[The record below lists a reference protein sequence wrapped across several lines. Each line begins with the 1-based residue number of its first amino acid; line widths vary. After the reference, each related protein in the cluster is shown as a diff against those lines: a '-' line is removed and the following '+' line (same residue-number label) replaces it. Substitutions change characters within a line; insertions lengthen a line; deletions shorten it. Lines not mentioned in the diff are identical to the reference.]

1 MDHHIIDILEKK
13 VNTSKADMCIIR
25 WMQREQFQASVT
37 DGVPRASSQVLLSGI
52 GCRSLVNGSWGFSST
67 TDFADIDDVISVS
80 ERLAQY
86 NPGEV
91 HVMKVPEYSWY
102 NNEEVEYNTQEF
114 FEIASDVSKEIEH
127 EQVRSCSVGL
137 LAIVDKKVIV
147 TTDGIQVYTVEPR
160 ILGNIMVVVKSRNEM
175 SQYNEVVGGSF
186 SVDILKEKFLQAVDT
201 AVHTALCR
209 ARAAAPP
216 KGSGAVLLKGDVVGL
231 LTHEAVGHAVEADIA
246 KKGFLCNAKG
256 EKVADST
263 ISIVD
268 NGIMEHGFGSITV
281 DDEGVQ
287 SGKTIIIDK
296 GVLITFLHSR
306 ETAYAQDAELTG
318 NARAWLYS
326 REPAVRMTNTY
337 MVPQDMS
344 FEELLEEVGNG
355 VYIQGSEGGNADK
368 DGSFMVVS
376 SVAQKIEQGE
386 LTDEFYRGVVV
397 SGNASQVLHD
407 MHGVG
412 NEDTFVLVP
421 SMCGKAGSAFVGQGG
436 PAVVC
441 DLVMRGV

>member
-52 GCRSLVNGSWGFSST
+52 GCRSLINGSWGFSST
-67 TDFADIDDVISVS
+67 TDIADIDTVISVS

-86 NPGEV
+86 NPGGV
-91 HVMKVPEYSWY
+91 HVMKVPEYSWF
-102 NNEEVEYNTQEF
+102 NNEEVAYNIQEF
-114 FEIASDVSKEIEH
+114 FEIASDISKEIDNDK
-127 EQVRSCSVGL
+127 VRSCSVGL

-147 TTDGIQVYTVEPR
+147 TTEGIQVYTVEPR
-160 ILGNIMVVVKSRNEM
+160 ILGNIMVVVKSLTGM

-186 SVDILKEKFLQAVDT
+186 SVDILKEKLLQAVNT

-209 ARAAAPP
+209 ANAAAPP
-216 KGSGAVLLKGDVVGL
+216 KGSGPVLLKGDVVGL
-231 LTHEAVGHAVEADIA
+231 LTHEAVGHAVEADISQNR
-246 KKGFLCNAKG
+246 FLCDAKG
-256 EKVADST
+256 EKVADSV

-268 NGIMEHGFGSITV
+268 NGTLEHGFGSITV
-281 DDEGVQ
+281 DDEGVK

-296 GVLITFLHSR
+296 GVLNTFLHSR
-306 ETAYAQDAELTG
+306 ETAYTHNAALTG

-337 MVPQDMS
+337 IVPQDMS
-344 FEELLEEVGNG
+344 FEELLEEVRDG

-368 DGSFMVVS
+368 DGSFMVIS

-386 LTDEFYRGVVV
+386 LIDEFYRGVVV
-397 SGNASQVLHD
+397 SGNASKVLHGI
-407 MHGVG
+407 HGVG
-412 NEDTFVLVP
+412 NDTTFVLVP

-441 DLVMRGV
+441 DLVVRGV